1 DIESIAGKELDPAFD
16 LEHSTLILWCSEMEE
31 PVYVDKYC
39 ESSDILPTLLN
50 LFGVEFDS
58 RLLMGRDILW
68 EGQDFAAFRNYSF
81 ISDYGRYNAS
91 TGVFTPAEGA
101 PEPPEGYVQDMVDE
115 IRQ

>member
-1 DIESIAGKELDPAFD
+1 MD
-16 LEHSTLILWCSEMEE
+16 E

-58 RLLMGRDILW
+58 RLMMGRDILW
-68 EGQDFAAFRNYSF
+68 DGGQDFVAFRNYSF

-91 TGVFTPAEGA
+91 TGEFTPAEGA
-101 PEPPEGYVQDMVDE
+101 TEPPEGYVEAMVDE
-115 IRQ
+115 IRQMYTYSKTIVYNNYYGKVFG

>member
-1 DIESIAGKELDPAFD
+1 
-16 LEHSTLILWCSEMEE
+16 M
-31 PVYVDKYC
+31 YVDKYC

-101 PEPPEGYVQDMVDE
+101 PEPPEGYVRGHGGADTADVRYSKT
-115 IRQ
+115 IVYNNYYGKVFG

>member
-1 DIESIAGKELDPAFD
+1 MWTNTARAATSCRRSSISSAWSSTPA
-16 LEHSTLILWCSEMEE
+16 CSWA
-31 PVYVDKYC
+31 
-39 ESSDILPTLLN
+39 
-50 LFGVEFDS
+50 
-58 RLLMGRDILW
+58 ILW

-115 IRQ
+115 IMQMYAYSKTIVYDNYYGKVFG